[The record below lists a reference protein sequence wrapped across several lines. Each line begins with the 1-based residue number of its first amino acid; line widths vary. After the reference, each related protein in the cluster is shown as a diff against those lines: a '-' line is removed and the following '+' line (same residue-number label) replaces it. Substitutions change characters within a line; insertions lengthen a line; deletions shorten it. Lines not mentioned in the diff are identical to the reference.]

1 MVDNRQHLIERQ
13 FQLLMLNSLNVIFFT
28 IINQEKIFK
37 TINFF
42 LNSKG
47 CVKKKF
53 RLSSTKLRQ
62 IWPSVRNSI
71 NAQGRFHNYQARQ
84 AVIAER
90 ELVRLDA
97 EEAATRARI
106 SNLEQE

>member
-1 MVDNRQHLIERQ
+1 M
-13 FQLLMLNSLNVIFFT
+13 
-28 IINQEKIFK
+28 
-37 TINFF
+37 
-42 LNSKG
+42 
-47 CVKKKF
+47 
-53 RLSSTKLRQ
+53 
-62 IWPSVRNSI
+62 RNSI

-106 SNLEQE
+106 SNLEQELARYREAFSF